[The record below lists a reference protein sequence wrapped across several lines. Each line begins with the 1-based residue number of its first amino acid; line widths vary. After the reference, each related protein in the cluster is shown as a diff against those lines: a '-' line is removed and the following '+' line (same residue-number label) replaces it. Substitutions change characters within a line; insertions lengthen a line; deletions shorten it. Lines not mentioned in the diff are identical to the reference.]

1 MCSSIYIIYVVV
13 TASEITSNW
22 WNMGWKK
29 IITSSFHVWIVTEFW
44 SALCVLFKMS
54 IDHKNYQY
62 SIILTQTT
70 MTKTTKNINDEITF
84 LSKIKNNDS
93 KQWKFRLDQN
103 EGKTQQ
109 VCPKTLH
116 NSKFDLEKIEL
127 LGKLL
132 IKRN

>member
-29 IITSSFHVWIVTEFW
+29 IITSSFHVWSVSEFW
-44 SALCVLFKMS
+44 SALCVLFKIS
-54 IDHKNYQY
+54 IDRKNYQY

-70 MTKTTKNINDEITF
+70 TKTTKNINDEITF

-109 VCPKTLH
+109 VCLKLYTIQNLTLKKL
-116 NSKFDLEKIEL
+116 NY
-127 LGKLL
+127 LG
-132 IKRN
+132 NCS